1 MSGNSREQ
9 NKEKIKKLL
18 GTIIH
23 YNNKLDK
30 KISFNLENI
39 LSAGN
44 FAVIV
49 RAKCIEG
56 NDIIKSNEIY
66 ALKFLFK
73 NQKQTN
79 AIDYLREKT
88 ILYDLY
94 GLYKKNKEINY
105 IMKLFGDFELSK
117 NGDDYYILITEFCQ
131 GINLENIIY
140 QCNLLNQYLDEILV
154 LKILKQL
161 LECLNFLH
169 NKCHIIHRDIKPDN
183 IILGND
189 NNIKLIDF
197 GLSAYLEKDDTNEDT
212 SFLVSR
218 KSVKG
223 CAQFTAPEILY
234 CVSNNPS
241 KNKGNTEENNYSYS
255 IDIFSLGFTIY
266 NLMNPKG
273 NLRNLPEIIINK
285 KDFKRE
291 KVEIN
296 NNYYSPWLVQFI
308 KKFYIHDM
316 DLRPSSNEALQ
327 ELNGHISQYN
337 IDMNKK
343 IHVTYLNNI
352 DNNFNIDVLYFLK
365 PSNSRQIKL
374 ITSMKSLMQVL
385 YKLDVIKNI
394 KNQMNNFNQPE
405 NYNKTLLYS
414 FLDLLDIMS
423 HYEDK
428 KINRDIYENSLL
440 TFINQTFRKNKS
452 RISGIIPSNLFFMLL
467 STFSKEIYYLFPN
480 FYNHAFDEHFNTN
493 NKTPF
498 SSYIN
503 IPHEND
509 LIDFINN
516 NYKANYKGP
525 FVDNF
530 FFILLQYQQCDK
542 CKHISLKPLILQ
554 LLGLNVQNEQEKI
567 QDLINRK
574 INESYLYK
582 NKCLKCGS
590 INVKFIKKNY
600 FLNLPNYLV
609 LELEDKNKIFFDEV
623 VNIPLFNKKEIK
635 YEFVSCIFKNKS
647 NNISK
652 YNSVIKNKGKN
663 IFEICDDDNENIISD
678 IDMDLNVICTSI
690 AIYKKIS

>member
-23 YNNKLDK
+23 YNDKLDK

-131 GINLENIIY
+131 GINLEKIIY
-140 QCNLLNQYLDEILV
+140 QCNLVNQYLDEILV

-308 KKFYIHDM
+308 KKFYIHDT

-374 ITSMKSLMQVL
+374 ITSMKSLMRVL

-423 HYEDK
+423 HYVDK

-480 FYNHAFDEHFNTN
+480 FYNHAFDELFNTN

-609 LELEDKNKIFFDEV
+609 LELEDKNKIFFDEL

-635 YEFVSCIFKNKS
+635 YEFVSCIYKNKS

-663 IFEICDDDNENIISD
+663 IFEICDDDNENIISN
-678 IDMDLNVICTSI
+678 IDMDLNVICPSI
-690 AIYKKIS
+690 AVYKKIS

>member
-234 CVSNNPS
+234 CVSN
-241 KNKGNTEENNYSYS
+241 
-255 IDIFSLGFTIY
+255 
-266 NLMNPKG
+266 
-273 NLRNLPEIIINK
+273 R
-285 KDFKRE
+285 
-291 KVEIN
+291 
-296 NNYYSPWLVQFI
+296 
-308 KKFYIHDM
+308 
-316 DLRPSSNEALQ
+316 
-327 ELNGHISQYN
+327 
-337 IDMNKK
+337 
-343 IHVTYLNNI
+343 
-352 DNNFNIDVLYFLK
+352 
-365 PSNSRQIKL
+365 
-374 ITSMKSLMQVL
+374 
-385 YKLDVIKNI
+385 
-394 KNQMNNFNQPE
+394 
-405 NYNKTLLYS
+405 
-414 FLDLLDIMS
+414 
-423 HYEDK
+423 
-428 KINRDIYENSLL
+428 
-440 TFINQTFRKNKS
+440 
-452 RISGIIPSNLFFMLL
+452 
-467 STFSKEIYYLFPN
+467 
-480 FYNHAFDEHFNTN
+480 
-493 NKTPF
+493 
-498 SSYIN
+498 
-503 IPHEND
+503 
-509 LIDFINN
+509 
-516 NYKANYKGP
+516 
-525 FVDNF
+525 
-530 FFILLQYQQCDK
+530 
-542 CKHISLKPLILQ
+542 
-554 LLGLNVQNEQEKI
+554 
-567 QDLINRK
+567 
-574 INESYLYK
+574 
-582 NKCLKCGS
+582 
-590 INVKFIKKNY
+590 
-600 FLNLPNYLV
+600 
-609 LELEDKNKIFFDEV
+609 
-623 VNIPLFNKKEIK
+623 
-635 YEFVSCIFKNKS
+635 
-647 NNISK
+647 
-652 YNSVIKNKGKN
+652 
-663 IFEICDDDNENIISD
+663 
-678 IDMDLNVICTSI
+678 
-690 AIYKKIS
+690 

>member
-79 AIDYLREKT
+79 AIDFLREKT

-296 NNYYSPWLVQFI
+296 NNYYSPWLIQFI
-308 KKFYIHDM
+308 KKFYIHDT

-352 DNNFNIDVLYFLK
+352 DNNFDIDVLYFLK

-374 ITSMKSLMQVL
+374 ITSMKSLMQIL

-423 HYEDK
+423 HYEN
-428 KINRDIYENSLL
+428 KIINKDIYENNLL
-440 TFINQTFRKNKS
+440 TFINQTFKKNKS
-452 RISGIIPSNLFFMLL
+452 RISGIIPSNLFYMLL
-467 STFSKEIYYLFPN
+467 STFSKEIKEFFPN
-480 FYNHAFDEHFNTN
+480 FYNHAFDELFNTN

-509 LIDFINN
+509 LINFINN

-582 NKCLKCGS
+582 NKCLKCGN

-635 YEFVSCIFKNKS
+635 YEFVSCIYKNKN

-652 YNSVIKNKGKN
+652 YNSVIKNKNKN

>member
-1 MSGNSREQ
+1 MNEKNREQ
-9 NKEKIKKLL
+9 NKEKIKTLL
-18 GTIIH
+18 GTII
-23 YNNKLDK
+23 YYMNKSDK

-44 FAVIV
+44 FAFIV
-49 RAKCIEG
+49 KAKCIEG
-56 NDIIKSNEIY
+56 DDDIKSNEIY
-66 ALKFLFK
+66 ALKFLLK
-73 NQKQTN
+73 NQTN
-79 AIDYLREKT
+79 KIDYLREKN

-94 GLYKKNKEINY
+94 GLYKENKEINY

-131 GINLENIIY
+131 GISLEKIIY

-154 LKILKQL
+154 LKILKEL

-183 IILGND
+183 IILVND

-197 GLSAYLEKDDTNEDT
+197 GLSAYLEKDNINEET

-218 KSVKG
+218 KSLKG
-223 CAQFTAPEILY
+223 CVQFTAPEILY
-234 CVSNNPS
+234 CVSKIPS
-241 KNKGNTEENNYSYS
+241 KNKGNSEENKYSYS
-255 IDIFSLGFTIY
+255 IDIFSLGFTIF

-296 NNYYSPWLVQFI
+296 NIYYSPWLVQFI

-327 ELNGHISQYN
+327 ELNEHISQYN

-385 YKLDVIKNI
+385 YKLDIINKI

-414 FLDLLDIMS
+414 FLDLLDIIS
-423 HYEDK
+423 DYENK
-428 KINRDIYENSLL
+428 KINKDIYENSQL

-452 RISGIIPSNLFFMLL
+452 KISGIIPSNLFYMLL
-467 STFSKEIYYLFPN
+467 STFSKEINCFFPN
-480 FYNHAFDEHFNTN
+480 FYNHAFDDLFNTN

-509 LIDFINN
+509 LINFINN

-530 FFILLQYQQCDK
+530 FFILLQCQQCDK
-542 CKHISLKPLILQ
+542 CKHTSLKPLILQ
-554 LLGLNVQNEQEKI
+554 LLGLNVQNNQEKI

-574 INESYLYK
+574 INENYLYK
-582 NKCLKCGS
+582 NKCIKCGN
-590 INVKFIKKNY
+590 INVKFFKKNY

-623 VNIPLFNKKEIK
+623 VYIPLFNKKEIK
-635 YEFVSCIFKNKS
+635 YEFVSCIYKHKS

-652 YNSVIKNKGKN
+652 YNSVIKNKDKN
-663 IFEICDDDNENIISD
+663 IFEICDNDNDSIISD
-678 IDMDLNVICTSI
+678 IDMDLNVICPSI
-690 AIYKKIS
+690 AVYKKIS

>member
-23 YNNKLDK
+23 YNDKLDK

-73 NQKQTN
+73 NQTN
-79 AIDYLREKT
+79 KTDYLREKT

-94 GLYKKNKEINY
+94 RLSKENKEINY

-131 GINLENIIY
+131 GINLEKIIY
-140 QCNLLNQYLDEILV
+140 QCNLVNQYLDEILV

-308 KKFYIHDM
+308 KKFYIHDT

-374 ITSMKSLMQVL
+374 ITSMKSLMRVL

-423 HYEDK
+423 HYEN
-428 KINRDIYENSLL
+428 KIINKDIYENNLL

-480 FYNHAFDEHFNTN
+480 FYNHAFDELFNTN

-509 LIDFINN
+509 LINFINN

-609 LELEDKNKIFFDEV
+609 LELEDKNKIFFDEL

-635 YEFVSCIFKNKS
+635 YEFVSCIHKS
-647 NNISK
+647 QK
-652 YNSVIKNKGKN
+652 Y
-663 IFEICDDDNENIISD
+663 FYFYF
-678 IDMDLNVICTSI
+678 L
-690 AIYKKIS
+690 